1 MNVLPIAADSL
12 GVRSMATLVT
22 AGQTRILIDPGV
34 TVAERRFHL
43 PPSPVE
49 RQAQAAA
56 AATDRGGSG
65 ACRCHICDEL
75 RARSL
80 QPPRRRGDQRA
91 NLLQDTGHCRGAS
104 GLTATLP
111 HSGGERSP
119 SGAARGT
126 ARGHRGGRGHQPD
139 PSGRGANPHHSP
151 PRPDVPLRL
160 RAGMAAR
167 SRSAAGPDP
176 TAPRHALYQW
186 RAGPSGRRD
195 FGRQRTGG
203 DQPGAALPS
212 DGPGYRTRPRHRR
225 QDHPRPPGGPA
236 TPVSVIGYREAFAT
250 GRVCTVAELQ
260 GRPDNLLEA
269 HRATLHP
276 ARTAGKRAALAGHR

>member
-56 AATDRGGSG
+56 AAQIV
-65 ACRCHICDEL
+65 AAAA
-75 RARSL
+75 RADAIFVTSYAR
-80 QPPRRRGDQRA
+80 DHC
-91 NLLQDTGHCRGAS
+91 NLLADVVTNAPIYCKTPTTVEEHLDSRQLFR
-104 GLTATLP
+104 TLAE
-111 HSGGERSP
+111 S
-119 SGAARGT
+119 
-126 ARGHRGGRGHQPD
+126 GHRVALLEG
-139 PSGRGANPHHSP
+139 
-151 PRPDVPLRL
+151 L
-160 RAGMAAR
+160 
-167 SRSAAGPDP
+167 
-176 TAPRHALYQW
+176 HAVIGEAEVTSLT
-186 RAGPSGRRD
+186 P
-195 FGRQRTGG
+195 
-203 DQPGAALPS
+203 PGAALTLTIRHQDRTFLYAS
-212 DGPGYRTRPRHRR
+212 EPGWPLAPAALQALIQQHPDMLFISGAPVHQAGETLDDNEPAVISRAQLYQATAQVTALAQATGARIILDHQVARHARFR
-225 QDHPRPPGGPA
+225 DW
-236 TPVSVIGYREAFAT
+236 YREAFAT